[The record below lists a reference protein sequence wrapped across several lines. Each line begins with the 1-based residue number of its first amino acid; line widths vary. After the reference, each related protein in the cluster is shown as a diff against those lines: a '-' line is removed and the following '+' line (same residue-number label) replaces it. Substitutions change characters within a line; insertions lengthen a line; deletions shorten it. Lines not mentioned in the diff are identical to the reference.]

1 MRSFMSVRSV
11 RGAAGLA
18 VALTAAL
25 SLAACSGSSGS
36 SGGGS
41 AESSN
46 AAPGPSALSS
56 AAGVT
61 EVTFWEASGGTGG
74 VELNK
79 LVSQFNAAHAG
90 KIKVT
95 AVYQGTYP
103 DLLAKYSA
111 SVRSGGTP
119 SMVMMYDVG
128 TGFMDDA
135 DQTVSAQAL
144 AAANPGSLNLAD
156 LQPAAK
162 AYYSVGGKLLSAPF
176 NTSTPLLYV
185 NETLLAKAGLSASTP
200 LSSLDE
206 ISAAAAK
213 VKSATGVPGFTEPY
227 DGWYVEQLTS
237 SSGSTLCNPGNG
249 RSGTRVSSIDLT
261 APAQLKALSS
271 VANMYRS
278 GDALDTGTDSN
289 EALSAF
295 DAGKVAMMFNSSG
308 AATQVRL
315 SAGFNWRVLPY
326 PVSGPKATSG
336 PIIGGA
342 SLWVN
347 RVGHSPAEE
356 EASWQFI
363 SFLDSAASQAAFSQ
377 ATGYV
382 PINTG
387 SPALASYQA
396 TLTKQPELKTALT
409 QLEASPTAT
418 ATAGCL
424 SGALPTVR
432 NDVISALQSAFGGSQ
447 SLASAMTAAQTKA
460 DGDISNYLQ
469 QVGQ

>member
-1 MRSFMSVRSV
+1 MHASKECGGARRRARRQQQRRLVERRPRPVSTQLGLGRDRCDLLGG
-11 RGAAGLA
+11 RGRH
-18 VALTAAL
+18 
-25 SLAACSGSSGS
+25 
-36 SGGGS
+36 GGGV
-41 AESSN
+41 A
-46 AAPGPSALSS
+46 
-56 AAGVT
+56 
-61 EVTFWEASGGTGG
+61 
-74 VELNK
+74 LNK

-162 AYYSVGGKLLSAPF
+162 AYYSVGGKLLSVPF
-176 NTSTPLLYV
+176 NTSTPLFYV
-185 NETLLAKAGLSASTP
+185 NKTLLEKAGLSASTP
-200 LSSLDE
+200 LSTLDE
-206 ISAAAAK
+206 ISA
-213 VKSATGVPGFTEPY
+213 
-227 DGWYVEQLTS
+227 
-237 SSGSTLCNPGNG
+237 
-249 RSGTRVSSIDLT
+249 
-261 APAQLKALSS
+261 APAQLKALTS
-271 VANMYRS
+271 VADMYRS
-278 GDALDTGTDSN
+278 GAALDTGTDGN

-308 AATQVRL
+308 AATQVRQ
-315 SAGFNWRVLPY
+315 SAGFNWQALPY
-326 PVSGPKATSG
+326 PVSGPKGTSG

-342 SLWVN
+342 SLWVS
-347 RVGHSPAEE
+347 RVGHSAAEE

-387 SPALASYQA
+387 SPALASYQT
-396 TLTKQPELKTALT
+396 TLTSQPELKTALT
-409 QLEASPTAT
+409 QLEASPAAP

-432 NDVISALQSAFGGSQ
+432 GDVISALQSAFGGSQ
-447 SLASAMTAAQTKA
+447 SLTIAMAAAQTKA
-460 DGDISNYLQ
+460 DGDISNYRQ